1 MDSLKPTLW
10 RTCRVLAN
18 EKRLSCLKA
27 VLEQPGRSVG
37 EISERVSISEALAS
51 EILRALQARGLI
63 RANRQSRW
71 VYYSPK
77 PDPLVIDAGPMLK
90 ALSRALLVEG
100 KSEREIIHVL
110 TGFTHPRRLEI
121 LRRLQKVPDGASVD
135 DLSASTRI
143 SLPALY
149 RHLVKLTVRGLVSCD
164 EDGWRMTRCSG
175 RLETTLLSLLAAG

>member
-27 VLEQPGRSVG
+27 VLEQPGCSVG
-37 EISERVSISEALAS
+37 EIAERVSISEALAS

-77 PDPLVIDAGPMLK
+77 PDPLVVDAGPLFK
-90 ALSRALLVEG
+90 ALRRALLVEG

-110 TGFTHPRRLEI
+110 TAFTHPRRLEI
-121 LRRLQKVPDGASVD
+121 LRRLQKVPDGVSAN
-135 DLSASTRI
+135 DLSVFTRI

-149 RHLVKLTVRGLVSCD
+149 RHLAKLTARGLVFCD
-164 EDGWRMTRCSG
+164 DTGWRMTRCSG
-175 RLETTLLSLLAAG
+175 RLEIALLSLLAVN